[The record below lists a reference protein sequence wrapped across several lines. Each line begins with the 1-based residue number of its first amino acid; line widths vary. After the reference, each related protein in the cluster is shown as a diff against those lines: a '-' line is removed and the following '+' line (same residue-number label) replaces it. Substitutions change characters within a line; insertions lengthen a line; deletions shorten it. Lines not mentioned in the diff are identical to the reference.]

1 MRMKLNIKDMER
13 VQATIDIVQ
22 SRSHIRNIDAPDVAA
37 AIAYIEN
44 KLSNLLPKKDWCG
57 ISVRVDKHAQT
68 FPGSYRGIPES
79 TVFTVERF
87 PSGWFITSLLRD
99 HCTNARFRVNGLH
112 KKAEQI
118 ARHATNNF

>member
-1 MRMKLNIKDMER
+1 MRMKLNITNTE
-13 VQATIDIVQ
+13 QL
-22 SRSHIRNIDAPDVAA
+22 SA
-37 AIAYIEN
+37 AIDSIQKHSKVRTISASDVQGAVKQIEE
-44 KLSNLLPKKDWCG
+44 KLSVLLPKKDWCG
-57 ISVRVDKHAQT
+57 ISVRVDMNAQT

-99 HCTNARFRVNGLH
+99 HCTNARFRVSGLH